1 MLARILITIVT
12 LPVVAVIAA
21 ACSSNDVPG
30 PQAAA
35 SSTAIFADPLAES
48 GIAVPAR
55 GRFILVNIP
64 AFELIAIEDGRQVL
78 RSRVIVGTAETP
90 TPELLSALYAVRFNP
105 SWTPTPAMVR
115 KEGARP
121 VPPGPRNPLGRILF
135 ELDNDE
141 QIYLHDTNDRSLFD
155 RADRALSHGCVRVQR
170 ARALAAW
177 ALGKSEGDV
186 AQMIYAGA
194 TRSVPLSTPI
204 PVLLAYHTR
213 FPDGSGKMKT
223 YPDVYGHRQ
232 IADLHRGTEQ
242 RALPAGCRSPL

>member
-1 MLARILITIVT
+1 MRARFLATMMALATSAVT
-12 LPVVAVIAA
+12 AVA
-21 ACSSNDVPG
+21 CGSNDAGG
-30 PQAAA
+30 PWDEPSSATTFA
-35 SSTAIFADPLAES
+35 SRLGQI